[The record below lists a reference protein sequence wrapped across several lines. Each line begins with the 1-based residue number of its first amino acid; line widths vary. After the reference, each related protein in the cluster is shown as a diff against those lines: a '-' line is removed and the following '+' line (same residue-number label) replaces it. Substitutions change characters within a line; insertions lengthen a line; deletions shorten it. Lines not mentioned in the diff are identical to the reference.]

1 MPAREVE
8 KSKMHDSGSPSQL
21 GFTLLELL
29 TVVAVMS
36 ILMVVSLPIYFDYAT
51 RARVSEGV
59 NLMGEF
65 KTRVTDAYYANGSL
79 PADNAEAGMGLPEE
93 YATDKITRISI
104 GTGGTI
110 TVEYDI
116 NSLGTDNLLEFSPSV
131 SSMGVDWIC
140 QSPVASGV
148 EANYLPSECRR

>member
-1 MPAREVE
+1 MGEAGVA
-8 KSKMHDSGSPSQL
+8 SQR

-51 RARVSEGV
+51 RAKVSEGIG
-59 NLMGEF
+59 LMGEF
-65 KTRVTDAYYANGSL
+65 KTRVTDTYYANGSL
-79 PADNAEAGMGLPEE
+79 PADNAEAGMGLPED

-104 GTGGTI
+104 GTGGVI

-116 NSLGTDNLLEFSPSV
+116 SSLGTDNLLEFSPSV
-131 SSMGVDWIC
+131 SSMGIDWTC
-140 QSPVASGV
+140 QSPATSGIQAIFV
-148 EANYLPSECRR
+148 PSECRR

>member
-1 MPAREVE
+1 MR
-8 KSKMHDSGSPSQL
+8 DSDSLSQQ

-29 TVVAVMS
+29 TVVAVAS

-51 RARVSEGV
+51 RAKVSEGI

-65 KTRVTDAYYANGSL
+65 KTRVTDTYYANGSL
-79 PADNAEAGMGLPEE
+79 PDDNAAAGMALPED

-116 NSLGTDNLLEFSPSV
+116 NSLGTDNLLEFSPTV
-131 SSMGVDWIC
+131 STVGVEWSC
-140 QSPVASGV
+140 QSPSANGV